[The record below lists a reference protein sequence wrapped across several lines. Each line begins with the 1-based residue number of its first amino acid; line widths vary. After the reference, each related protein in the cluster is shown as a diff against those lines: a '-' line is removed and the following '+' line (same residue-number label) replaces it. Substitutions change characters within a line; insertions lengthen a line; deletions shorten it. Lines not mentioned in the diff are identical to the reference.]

1 MIKNH
6 ENIDIQSDISE
17 MIHNMNYYLFK
28 YI

>member
-6 ENIDIQSDISE
+6 ENIDIHSDISE

-28 YI
+28 CI